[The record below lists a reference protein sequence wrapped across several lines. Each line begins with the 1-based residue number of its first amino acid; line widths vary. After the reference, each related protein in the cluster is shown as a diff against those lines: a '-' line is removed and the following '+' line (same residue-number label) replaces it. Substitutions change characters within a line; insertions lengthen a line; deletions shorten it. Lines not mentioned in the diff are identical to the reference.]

1 MLGGMSGSIVWG
13 WVGRAGRRR
22 FFAVFESEES
32 KRGNSLALV
41 LILTGV
47 PTSMSAVP
55 LTTVTR

>member
-1 MLGGMSGSIVWG
+1 VLGGMSGSIVWG
-13 WVGRAGRRR
+13 LGRF
-22 FFAVFESEES
+22 FFAVFKSEES
-32 KRGNSLALV
+32 KHGNSLALV